1 MNLTHEQI
9 VLVTG
14 ASKGI
19 GRAIA
24 VELGLPGR
32 FVYVNYMGDKK
43 GALETCKLIKANGGK
58 AKEVQF
64 DVSCAKPCEEA
75 VGSILDNHGPIQVL
89 INNAGIRN
97 DKLMAWMQEDD
108 WKKILDT
115 NLASFFNVSKLI
127 VKNMITK
134 RFGRIVNITSTSG
147 QIGNAGQVNYSASK
161 AGIIGATKALSK
173 EIAKRNI
180 TVNAVSP
187 GFIDTGMLEGVPLE
201 EISKMIPCARLG
213 TVEEVSS
220 LVGFLCSD
228 KASYITGQIIGVNGG
243 IA

>member
-1 MNLTHEQI
+1 MNKKIEQI

-14 ASKGI
+14 ASRGI

-24 VELGLPGR
+24 LELGQKGR
-32 FVYVNYMGDKK
+32 FIYVNFHSDEK
-43 GALETCKLIKANGGK
+43 AADETCKLIKTNDGNAEPLK
-58 AKEVQF
+58 F
-64 DVSCAKPCEEA
+64 DVSDATASENA
-75 VGSILDNHGPIQVL
+75 VQSILDLHGKIDIL

-97 DKLMAWMQEDD
+97 DKLMAWMQEAD
-108 WKKILDT
+108 WKNVLDT

-134 RFGRIVNITSTSG
+134 RFGRIVNISSTAG
-147 QIGNAGQVNYSASK
+147 QVGNAGQVNYSAAK
-161 AGIIGATKALSK
+161 AGIIGATKALAK

-187 GFIDTGMLEGVPLE
+187 GFIQTDMLDGMPVE
-201 EISKMIPCARLG
+201 EIKKIIPSGRLG

-228 KASYITGQIIGVNGG
+228 KASYITGQVIGVNGG
-243 IA
+243 VA

>member
-1 MNLTHEQI
+1 MSDTNEQI

-14 ASKGI
+14 GSKGI

-24 VELGLPGR
+24 VELGQKER
-32 FVYVNYMGDKK
+32 FVYVNYHSDEK
-43 GALETCKLIKANGGK
+43 GALKTCKLIEDNGGK
-58 AKEVQF
+58 AKALQF
-64 DVSCAKPCEEA
+64 DVSDAALSEKA
-75 VGSILDNHGPIQVL
+75 VKSILDTHGKVDILV
-89 INNAGIRN
+89 NNAGIRN
-97 DKLMAWMQEDD
+97 DKLMAWMQEPD
-108 WKKILDT
+108 WKNVLDT

-134 RFGRIVNITSTSG
+134 RFGRIINISSTAG
-147 QIGNAGQVNYSASK
+147 QVGNAGQVNYSAAK
-161 AGIIGATKALSK
+161 AGLIGATKALAK
-173 EIAKRNI
+173 EIARRNI

-187 GFIDTGMLEGVPLE
+187 GFIDTGMLDGMPIE
-201 EISKMIPCARLG
+201 EIKKMIPSARLG

-243 IA
+243 VA

>member
-1 MNLTHEQI
+1 MNDTIDQI

-19 GRAIA
+19 GKAIA
-24 VELGLPGR
+24 VELGQKGR
-32 FVYVNYMGDKK
+32 FVYVNFQSDEK
-43 GALETCKLIKANGGK
+43 GALETCKLIEKNSGK
-58 AKEVQF
+58 AKAIQF
-64 DVSCAKPCEEA
+64 DVSDASLSEQA
-75 VGSILDNHGPIQVL
+75 VKSILETHGKVDILV
-89 INNAGIRN
+89 NNAGIRN
-97 DKLMAWMQEDD
+97 DKLMAWMQEPD
-108 WKKILDT
+108 WKNVLDT

-134 RFGRIVNITSTSG
+134 RYGRIINITSTSG
-147 QIGNAGQVNYSASK
+147 QVGNAGQVNYSAAK
-161 AGIIGATKALSK
+161 AGLIGATMALSK

-187 GFIDTGMLEGVPLE
+187 GFIDTGMLDGMPID
-201 EISKMIPCARLG
+201 EISKMIPCGRLG
-213 TVEEVSS
+213 KVEEVSA

-243 IA
+243 IT